1 MVSILHIGNGNEKHL
16 GARAYDVGRKLQHG
30 FIRGEHNA
38 LFFSDRDTKRTS
50 GLAGTRLYGAKRC
63 NQKLLQVVDRFRP
76 DMILLGHAT
85 IITNETLAEI
95 RHRHPAVRIAE
106 YNVDAL
112 FRAENVAYLH
122 TRLPYIDILFSTTDG
137 EALRPF
143 GNAYFIPN
151 PTDAALETHRNFAHA
166 SLPYDV
172 FFACRAATT
181 KGAHDTTDRLIIP
194 RYLHEHAPELRTSFH
209 GFAGTAE
216 LFGARFYETLG
227 TCAIGLNI
235 SQKQTT
241 RGELRFATDAEKYRY
256 SSDRISQYLG
266 CGLLVCTERGFALE
280 TLFAED
286 KEMVFFSDRQEL
298 RDKLR
303 YYVHHSDVRQ
313 TIAQR
318 GWVKAHTH
326 FNNLLVARYMIE
338 RTFERPLSQHYA
350 WLGN

>member
-1 MVSILHIGNGNEKHL
+1 MVSLLHIGNGNEKHL
-16 GARAYDVGRKLQHG
+16 GARFYDVGRKLHHG
-30 FIRGEHNA
+30 FIRAGHNA
-38 LFFSDRDTKRTS
+38 LFFSDRDVKRSS
-50 GLAGTRLYGAKRC
+50 GLCGTRWRGAAHC
-63 NQKLLQVVDRFRP
+63 NQKLLHTVEHFRP
-76 DMILLGHAT
+76 EIVLLGHASL
-85 IITNETLAEI
+85 ITNDTLAEV
-95 RHRHPAVRIAE
+95 RHRFPQIRIAE

-112 FRAENVAYLH
+112 FRAENVAYLRS
-122 TRLPYIDILFSTTDG
+122 RLPYVDVVFSTTDG
-137 EALRPF
+137 DALQPF

-151 PTDAALETHRNFAHA
+151 PTDPALEVHHNFMHS

-181 KGAHDTTDRLIIP
+181 KGAHDITDRLIIP
-194 RYLHEHAPELRTSFH
+194 HYLQQNAPELRTHFH
-209 GFAGTAE
+209 GFADKPE
-216 LFGARFYETLG
+216 LFGAAFYKALSTS
-227 TCAIGLNI
+227 AIGLNI

-280 TLFAED
+280 TLFEENR
-286 KEMVFFSDRQEL
+286 EMIFFSEKEEL

-303 YYVHHSDVRQ
+303 YYVQHSDARQ

-326 FNNLLVARYMIE
+326 FNNLLVARYIIE
-338 RTFERPLSQHYA
+338 RTLEKPLSHDYA
-350 WLGN
+350 WLR